1 MTFEC
6 ARHGHVT
13 ENLHAQSK
21 TQQKDRE
28 REGER
33 ASERER
39 DAKLL
44 RRNENLR
51 NVCNGNAFR
60 GGSPSLHP
68 QPTQVNRTVPN
79 RTENE
84 AKT

>member
-21 TQQKDRE
+21 TQQKE
-28 REGER
+28 REGEC
-33 ASERER
+33 ERER

-60 GGSPSLHP
+60 GGSPSRPP

-84 AKT
+84 GKT